1 MFAKSIFASRTF
13 WVNVMS
19 LAVVIIDYLLG
30 ANWLPPEALGVL
42 ATVNIGL
49 RAVTSTAVTLR

>member
-1 MFAKSIFASRTF
+1 
-13 WVNVMS
+13 MS